1 MLTTD
6 QLVSLDSIVG
16 SRRAGCS
23 RLSAST
29 SSRLSGHPHRPNNRR
44 CLPLMAMV
52 WSLCGAMSA
61 CSSSNATPMSQSATP
76 AAPVQSVAAA
86 VPHAETSAAS
96 LDQVLKKDMAYAD
109 ARKALLAQ
117 GWAPEKDL
125 QCKANVGANEKLC
138 KGTPD
143 LNVCRICDDM
153 PELSAYSDG
162 GDAVMHFT
170 QSGHRLTIDASGSI
184 SNWKVS
190 GNDSRLSVSDWQ
202 VVK

>member
-1 MLTTD
+1 
-6 QLVSLDSIVG
+6 
-16 SRRAGCS
+16 
-23 RLSAST
+23 
-29 SSRLSGHPHRPNNRR
+29 
-44 CLPLMAMV
+44 MAMV

-202 VVK
+202 VVE